1 MPSHIPENDLPG
13 LPEPRTEPSPVPIV
27 SWDPLNDIDLA
38 SLPWTWKARRDR
50 LSGALL
56 STWRALQELAETEDA
71 DSQSERRSA
80 AAAEARRVI
89 ALSERDN
96 FPVLEWI
103 RDAAEGRPTTP
114 PAEPPE
120 RL

>member
-1 MPSHIPENDLPG
+1 MQPPTPENDLPG

-27 SWDPLNDIDLA
+27 SWDPLNDVL
-38 SLPWTWKARRDR
+38 SLPMTWKVRRGMI
-50 LSGALL
+50 SGAMLR
-56 STWRALQELAETEDA
+56 TWRALQELAETEDA

-89 ALSERDN
+89 ALSEREN